1 MANEIKLSVVI
12 PAYNEEKRIERT
24 LLDVDGYLEKQNYG
38 YEILVVDNGSND
50 KTAEVVKHLETTTV
64 QNAHIL
70 EQPAVVPGNNKGN
83 AVRRGIMEAKGEYVV
98 FMDADNATPIREI
111 EKFWAQL
118 ESGIEVVIGSRYQDP
133 ATVRIKQPAYKIL
146 LSRMSNLLIQIVLIP
161 HIKDTQCGFKAFKT
175 SAAKEI
181 FKNLTIFGWAF
192 DMELLAI
199 ALRLSFRIKEV
210 PVSWEEH
217 GGSHVPLR
225 AYLQSLRDL
234 FIIKWNSLTG
244 KYSTNK

>member
-1 MANEIKLSVVI
+1 MIKLSVII
-12 PAYNEEKRIERT
+12 PAYNEEKRIEHT
-24 LLDVDGYLEKQNYG
+24 LLDVDQYLEKQNYE

-50 KTAEVVKHLETTTV
+50 RTVDVVKKLEATTV

-70 EQPAVVPGNNKGN
+70 EQPPVVPGNNKGN
-83 AVRRGIMEAKGEYVV
+83 AVRKGIMAAQGEYVV
-98 FMDADNATPIREI
+98 FMDADNATPIHEI
-111 EKFWAQL
+111 EKFWPQL
-118 ESGIEVVIGSRYQDP
+118 EKGIEVVIGSRYQDP
-133 ATVRIKQPAYKIL
+133 STVKIKQPFYKIL
-146 LSRMSNLLIQIVLIP
+146 LSRLSNMLIQIVLIP

-199 ALRLSFRIKEV
+199 ALKLSYRIKEV

-217 GGSHVPLR
+217 GGSHVPLK
-225 AYLQSLRDL
+225 AYIQSLIDL
-234 FIIKWNSLTG
+234 FRIKWKALTG
-244 KYSTNK
+244 KYSSR